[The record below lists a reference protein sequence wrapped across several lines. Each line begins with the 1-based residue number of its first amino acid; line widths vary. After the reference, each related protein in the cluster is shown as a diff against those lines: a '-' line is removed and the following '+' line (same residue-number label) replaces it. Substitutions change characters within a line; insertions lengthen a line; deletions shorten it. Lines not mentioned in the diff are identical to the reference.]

1 MRRKKLGNATIVA
14 LIVINVALW
23 LFFPPID
30 DHRENFHIQYL
41 GEVFSTS
48 ALLLMACN
56 VLLSLRP
63 RFLEPFFGGLD
74 QMYRT
79 HKKNAIMVI
88 VLVLTHFF
96 IMSLGG
102 AFSLGISLGKIALI
116 GLLVSAMLALA
127 PRIPFIGAGI
137 NLKYH
142 QWKFIHKFIGIFFIV
157 ALLHMHRIQNLLQTT
172 PVVQIY
178 VLSIAYSGE
187 ALYGYKELI
196 QPLVKKK
203 FPYIVQSVSRLNG
216 TVIEISLKPVKQ
228 ALSHLAG
235 QFMFIDFRGEKSL
248 SEPHPFTISS
258 APNSEHLKLTIKA
271 SGDFTQRL
279 YDSLEPGK
287 EARIEGGYG
296 MFNYKHAR
304 SKQVWIAGG
313 IGITPFLSWV
323 RGFGGALEETVDF
336 FLTVR
341 VPEEALFLDEL
352 EQAQSENKNFHLHLH
367 YSNRDGRLTLEKIVQ
382 SSGVVSDK
390 EIFLCGP
397 LPMTL
402 SLKSQMLAAGVPAA
416 NIHYEEFSFR

>member
-142 QWKFIHKFIGIFFIV
+142 Q
-157 ALLHMHRIQNLLQTT
+157 
-172 PVVQIY
+172 
-178 VLSIAYSGE
+178 
-187 ALYGYKELI
+187 
-196 QPLVKKK
+196 
-203 FPYIVQSVSRLNG
+203 
-216 TVIEISLKPVKQ
+216 
-228 ALSHLAG
+228 
-235 QFMFIDFRGEKSL
+235 
-248 SEPHPFTISS
+248 
-258 APNSEHLKLTIKA
+258 
-271 SGDFTQRL
+271 
-279 YDSLEPGK
+279 
-287 EARIEGGYG
+287 
-296 MFNYKHAR
+296 
-304 SKQVWIAGG
+304 
-313 IGITPFLSWV
+313 
-323 RGFGGALEETVDF
+323 
-336 FLTVR
+336 
-341 VPEEALFLDEL
+341 
-352 EQAQSENKNFHLHLH
+352 
-367 YSNRDGRLTLEKIVQ
+367 
-382 SSGVVSDK
+382 
-390 EIFLCGP
+390 
-397 LPMTL
+397 
-402 SLKSQMLAAGVPAA
+402 
-416 NIHYEEFSFR
+416 